1 MELPLRHLHTYILGT
16 TGSGKSTLQKS
27 IILSDIAAGDGVF
40 FIDPHGFDTDDLI
53 GRVPKNRI
61 RDIILFDPSDHH
73 FPIAWNPLGGVPK
86 DEIPFVASSIV
97 DTIKDAWDYGPVS
110 TPTLDQYLYNGTYAL
125 LEARQPLLGLKF
137 MLTSQKYRQTVLKA
151 VSDPIILDFWQN
163 DFPAMSEKDRR
174 DTTRSTLNKIGALLS
189 DARIRNVLG
198 QAEGAFSFP
207 EVIQDRR
214 IFLAR
219 LPQGRLGIQKTKLI
233 GSLLLTQFHLA
244 ALARDTDH
252 MVHVHLDELHTF
264 AGQNLELMLSGIRKF
279 NVSLTLVHQYLD
291 QLAPT
296 LKSAILGNVGTKV
309 IFRVSRQ
316 DARELID
323 VMGTN
328 NLLSKLYDLAPHEAR
343 IITADAVEE
352 VGVGVELPPYDE
364 DIARRVLA
372 HTRRHYARDRKEVEG
387 YIRRYIEKT

>member
-61 RDIILFDPSDHH
+61 SDIILFDPSDHH

-97 DTIKDAWDYGPVS
+97 DTIKDAWDYGAVS

-137 MLTSQKYRQTVLKA
+137 MLTSQKYRQSVLGA

-163 DFPAMSEKDRR
+163 DFSAMSEKDRR

-198 QAEGAFSFP
+198 QTDGAFSFP
-207 EVIQDRR
+207 EVIRDRR
-214 IFLAR
+214 IFLAG

-252 MVHVHLDELHTF
+252 MVHIHLDELHTF
-264 AGQNLELMLSGIRKF
+264 AGQNLDATSSCRLSEAQCCA
-279 NVSLTLVHQYLD
+279 TL
-291 QLAPT
+291 
-296 LKSAILGNVGTKV
+296 
-309 IFRVSRQ
+309 
-316 DARELID
+316 
-323 VMGTN
+323 
-328 NLLSKLYDLAPHEAR
+328 
-343 IITADAVEE
+343 
-352 VGVGVELPPYDE
+352 LP
-364 DIARRVLA
+364 V
-372 HTRRHYARDRKEVEG
+372 
-387 YIRRYIEKT
+387 